1 MQLAIIGLPGVGKTT
16 IFNALTGEQI
26 PTAAWSAAGRI
37 DVHTAIVSIPDPR
50 VDALSQ
56 RFEPKKTT
64 YAKVTYAD
72 IGGLQAEVIRQGL
85 PGQLLNQLEQMDG
98 FLHVLRAF
106 EDPQQEAAVNPQADL
121 QAMEAEFLLRDML
134 VAERRLEKLSEE
146 RQKGGRERATVERE
160 MTFFQ
165 RIAKA
170 LGEEEPLRSLALEGE
185 ERSLLAG
192 FGFLTHK
199 PVLVVLNVAEGQE
212 APPLEALGKGMQ
224 AIAMQGKLEMELAQL
239 SPEDEQAFLEE
250 FGLEEAGRN
259 RVLRASAD
267 LLGLITFF
275 TINEQELRAW
285 SVPAGSTALMAAGT
299 IHTDLARGFIRA
311 EILGWEELL
320 ALGGLAEARAA
331 GKLRLE
337 GKDHVIADGD
347 VIYIRFNI

>member
-239 SPEDEQAFLEE
+239 APRRTCWVSSPFSPSTSRSCAPGAYRQA
-250 FGLEEAGRN
+250 
-259 RVLRASAD
+259 
-267 LLGLITFF
+267 
-275 TINEQELRAW
+275 
-285 SVPAGSTALMAAGT
+285 
-299 IHTDLARGFIRA
+299 ARR
-311 EILGWEELL
+311 
-320 ALGGLAEARAA
+320 
-331 GKLRLE
+331 
-337 GKDHVIADGD
+337 
-347 VIYIRFNI
+347 